1 MACREASDRQQRR
14 PEAEAAQGRLAEG
27 LTIRV
32 AGIAAAG
39 LLLLAPGV
47 VAQQL
52 DAAPPIEHLMSQLQA
67 RYDAMRDFAADF
79 AHSYAGGVLQA
90 AEVEHGTVHVKKP
103 GRWRFDYTQPEI
115 KRFVSNGRTIV
126 SYFPADRQAI
136 VSDLP
141 PGGGSATP
149 ASFLAGDGDLTR
161 DFDARYARD
170 APAHTGW
177 VVELTPRGRDADY
190 ETLTLAIDP
199 ETLTIQQMSATDLQG
214 GVSTYF
220 FSNLQ
225 QNQGIADRFF
235 EFDAPRGVEVITDDN
250 WAR

>member
-1 MACREASDRQQRR
+1 MTNRF
-14 PEAEAAQGRLAEG
+14 
-27 LTIRV
+27 

-39 LLLLAPGV
+39 LLLLAPGAS
-47 VAQQL
+47 AQQP
-52 DAAPPIEHLMSQLQA
+52 DGAPPIEHLMTQLQA
-67 RYDAMRDFAADF
+67 RYDAIGDFSADF

-90 AEVEHGTVHVKKP
+90 TAVERGTVYVKKP

-115 KRFVSNGRTIV
+115 KRFVSNGRTVV

-136 VSDLP
+136 VSELP

-161 DFDARYARD
+161 DFDARYARNAPTD
-170 APAHTGW
+170 AGW
-177 VVELTPRGRDADY
+177 VVELTPSQRDADY

-199 ETLTIQQMSATDLQG
+199 ENLVIQRMSATDLQG

-225 QNQGIADRFF
+225 QNLGITDRFF
-235 EFDAPRGVEVITDDN
+235 EFDAPRGVEVVTDDN